1 MAEATRAWL
10 GRILDGRIGRR
21 RTMRRGR
28 QDGVSDAVRA
38 FLCAGPQSFSEACRR
53 ADPMREL
60 TPLTSKSSRTSS
72 ERDLTTVC
80 RYISQS
86 CRPWNI
92 RFAQELKVPEFVPRE
107 VLAGKDARELSR
119 ALLAITPDE
128 FTAAFKHSPMKRA
141 KLRGLRRNAA
151 VVLGNIGEPSDA
163 SALDL
168 LRADADPLVRG
179 HVAWALAKLSD
190 SQDSES
196 T

>member
-1 MAEATRAWL
+1 M
-10 GRILDGRIGRR
+10 
-21 RTMRRGR
+21 
-28 QDGVSDAVRA
+28 
-38 FLCAGPQSFSEACRR
+38 
-53 ADPMREL
+53 
-60 TPLTSKSSRTSS
+60 
-72 ERDLTTVC
+72 
-80 RYISQS
+80 
-86 CRPWNI
+86 
-92 RFAQELKVPEFVPRE
+92 PEFVPRE